1 MVGWANFDNLTIS
14 LGITPICPPY
24 SSDFNLRDRLT
35 TSCSG
40 RIWDKIKMPGNI
52 RLLAEVR
59 QQATGNRQQW
69 EELEFFGIKLI

>member
-1 MVGWANFDNLTIS
+1 MLTHPTRSAIANYN
-14 LGITPICPPY
+14 
-24 SSDFNLRDRLT
+24 
-35 TSCSG
+35 
-40 RIWDKIKMPGNI
+40 

>member
-14 LGITPICPPY
+14 SGITPICPPY

-40 RIWDKIKMPGNI
+40 RIWYKIKMPGNI
-52 RLLAEVR
+52 K
-59 QQATGNRQQW
+59 G
-69 EELEFFGIKLI
+69 